1 MLLNFAHMKILT
13 VLIALLITTGIATA
27 QILKVDKG
35 SLDADSSGY
44 FLGSIDANFNL
55 NNRSTTADQEV
66 IFKGLNANADLV
78 YMSKKHAYIL
88 INNLNYFTSTGGPL
102 ISTGYIH
109 FRTNFL
115 RKKKLS
121 YELFTQIQYDDG
133 RNMPFRYLTG
143 GGIKYK
149 LIDSEDGE
157 LYIGLGIMNEEEHWK
172 SISVQDNIIEK
183 NIWKTSDYISAKI
196 KFNEFVNFNLIT
208 YYQGGFDSDSKV
220 FRNRISGDA
229 VLTVK
234 ISDRLAFLT
243 SFTAQYEDKP
253 IIPINNFV
261 YSLTNGLKWSF

>member
-1 MLLNFAHMKILT
+1 MRILA
-13 VLIALLITTGIATA
+13 VLVILYVSPLVSSA

-35 SLDADSSGY
+35 SLDADSSGF

-55 NNRSTTADQEV
+55 NNRSTTADKEV

-115 RKKKLS
+115 RKRKLS

-133 RNMPFRYLTG
+133 RNMPFRYLNG
-143 GGIKYK
+143 GGIKYN
-149 LIDSEDGE
+149 LLETEEAE

-172 SISVQDNIIEK
+172 SIANDGNIIEK

-208 YYQGGFDSDSKV
+208 YYQGGYDSDSKV
-220 FRNRISGDA
+220 FRNRVSGDA